1 MPAVLLALAGAV
13 ISSLIFRFFVFTG
26 LSIITFYFVNDLVS
40 QAQNA
45 IQSAIW
51 GLPADALAFIKL
63 YKIDQGISIIL
74 SALSIAAYIKT
85 AKAFIGRS

>member
-1 MPAVLLALAGAV
+1 MPAIIVAIAGYIV
-13 ISSLIFRFFVFTG
+13 SSLIFRFFVFTG
-26 LSIITFYFVNDLVS
+26 LSIISFYFINDLVT

-45 IQSAIW
+45 IQNAIW

-63 YKIDQGISIIL
+63 YKIDQGISVIL
-74 SALSIAAYIKT
+74 SAFSIAAYIKT